1 MTELPDGADRE
12 HRDGGEI
19 AAAIAA
25 RGLANPVIRLD
36 PGAQ

>member
-1 MTELPDGADRE
+1 VLASAT
-12 HRDGGEI
+12 RDEKHPCPVCG
-19 AAAIAA
+19 AIAA